1 MIVTKRLT
9 WRAILVEQELLAL
22 QKALEFTPGFKWG
35 SCYSM
40 LSRLM
45 LVLFLLII
53 VLYVL
58 TFTDFDYPFGILKYF
73 LNSNGETGYD
83 CYEKKA

>member
-1 MIVTKRLT
+1 MCIVV
-9 WRAILVEQELLAL
+9 AIMTSVQSINHVNKMMYA
-22 QKALEFTPGFKWG
+22 
-35 SCYSM
+35 C
-40 LSRLM
+40 
-45 LVLFLLII
+45 I

>member
-1 MIVTKRLT
+1 
-9 WRAILVEQELLAL
+9 
-22 QKALEFTPGFKWG
+22 
-35 SCYSM
+35 M